1 MDYSTI
7 SNKTNYTEAEE
18 LTNGELSER
27 YYLLKKQY
35 DNLSSS
41 YEATKQELHDARRS
55 YQTALDV
62 QRHLNAE
69 LESYQADEGRR
80 KSEFTTRITNLQEE
94 ISELKEERT
103 QLTEQHAAEISKF
116 ETQIRNLK
124 EEQSLKVRESPERD
138 NSELEEARKTVNSAL
153 SDAAAAK
160 AALEEAKMEIVTWR
174 LKAEELISEMGE
186 MRAAADI
193 RREELRAANEREA
206 TALAELAEA
215 KAMLHQCTDIQQDLQ
230 PHAAKGNSIF
240 AEVEDKRQEMAKNL
254 IQMKQTNSRLR
265 RELANKQAEVDALL
279 HEKQTVWEQQA
290 GAAAHYDRELIESY
304 EERITQLEGACEK
317 QRRELSRWFGK
328 LCEPT
333 ANGWLPGVLDH
344 LKSECEQLRAEV
356 LSRGAAQLASA
367 AQVRELRRKLALL
380 TASATKQ
387 VNSPANKPDTNT
399 DHIKTDIGMPKV
411 AVQIR
416 SKLTA
421 DDVKKKDRKSVV

>member
-1 MDYSTI
+1 MNYSTI
-7 SNKTNYTEAEE
+7 SNKTNCTEAEE

-27 YYLLKKQY
+27 YYLLKKQF
-35 DNLSSS
+35 DNVSSS

-69 LESYQADEGRR
+69 LESYQADEARR
-80 KSEFTTRITNLQEE
+80 KNELNLRITSLQEE
-94 ISELKEERT
+94 ISQLREERT
-103 QLTEQHAAEISKF
+103 ELTERHVVEIKKY

-138 NSELEEARKTVNSAL
+138 NSAELEEARNAARVAL
-153 SDAAAAK
+153 SDAAAVK
-160 AALEEAKMEIVTWR
+160 AALEEAKMEIASWR
-174 LKAEELISEMGE
+174 LKAEELVREIGE
-186 MRAAADI
+186 MREAAEL
-193 RREELRAANEREA
+193 RRDELRAANEREA
-206 TALAELAEA
+206 TAHAELAEA
-215 KAMLHQCTDIQQDLQ
+215 RALLHQCTDSQDLQ

-265 RELANKQAEVDALL
+265 REVANKQAEVDALL

-290 GAAAHYDRELIESY
+290 GAAAHYDRELIEGY

-367 AQVRELRRKLALL
+367 AQVRELRRKLAAQQHARAGPASRSPHSPRDAL
-380 TASATKQ
+380 TSDD
-387 VNSPANKPDTNT
+387 VPVSGGN
-399 DHIKTDIGMPKV
+399 
-411 AVQIR
+411 
-416 SKLTA
+416 KLTVQVRPKA
-421 DDVKKKDRKSVV
+421 AVDDVKKKVSFN